1 MTILLTNDDGIDSP
15 GLAVLQEKLK
25 VRHNVWIMAPDGD
38 RSGKSQSITLKDAIR
53 TATVSDRSFSCSGTP
68 ADCVAIAMLGAIPE
82 KIDLVISGINLG
94 PNLGTDIIYSGTAAA
109 ARQASLNNCPSIAV
123 SLAKHRPPFDFEQS
137 ATFIADNVEI
147 LTDLWNNDHFVNI
160 NFPEQLRKN
169 YTVEITHPS
178 RRMYED
184 KLIKF
189 ISPNKDTYYFLS
201 GTGVASSDLK
211 GEDSSAILE
220 GNISISPIYL
230 HPVNHREDKLYK
242 SAEFRRI

>member
-1 MTILLTNDDGIDSP
+1 MTILLTNDDGIDSS
-15 GLAVLQEKLK
+15 GLVALHEKLK
-25 VRHNVWIMAPDGD
+25 SEHNVWIMAPDGD

-53 TATVSDRSFSCSGTP
+53 TAPVAERSFSCSGTP
-68 ADCVAIAMLGAIPE
+68 ADCVAISMLGAVPD

-94 PNLGTDIIYSGTAAA
+94 PNLGTDILYSGTAAA
-109 ARQASLNNCPSIAV
+109 ARQASLNNCPAIAV
-123 SLAKHRPPFDFEQS
+123 SLARHQAPYN
-137 ATFIADNVEI
+137 FIPAASFLADNLEI
-147 LTDLWNNDHFVNI
+147 LKGLWNRDHFVNI
-160 NFPEQLRKN
+160 NFPEKLKED

-184 KLIKF
+184 KLVKF

-220 GNISISPIYL
+220 GNVSVSPIYL
-230 HPVNHREDKLYK
+230 HPVNHREDELYK
-242 SAEFRRI
+242 SAEFKRF

>member
-15 GLAVLQEKLK
+15 GLAALQDKLK
-25 VRHNVWIMAPDGD
+25 DRHNVWIMAPDGD

-53 TATVSDRSFSCSGTP
+53 TTAVTDRSFACSGTP
-68 ADCVAIAMLGAIPE
+68 SDCVAISMLGAVPE

-123 SLAKHRPPFDFEQS
+123 SLAKHRAPYDFENT
-137 ATFIADNVEI
+137 ATFIAENVEI
-147 LTDLWNNDHFVNI
+147 LLSLWNSDHFVNI
-160 NFPEQLRKN
+160 NFPDVLKKD
-169 YTVEITHPS
+169 YDVEITHPS

-184 KLIKF
+184 KLVQF
-189 ISPNKDTYYFLS
+189 VSPNKDTYYFLLGS
-201 GTGVASSDLK
+201 GVASSDLK

-220 GNISISPIYL
+220 GNVSISPIYL
-230 HPVNHREDKLYK
+230 HPVNHREDELYK
-242 SAEFRRI
+242 SAEFKRL

>member
-15 GLAVLQEKLK
+15 GLNALQKKLQFK
-25 VRHNVWIMAPDGD
+25 HNVWIMAPDGD
-38 RSGKSQSITLKDAIR
+38 RSGKSQSITLRDAIR
-53 TATVSDRSFSCSGTP
+53 TTEISDRSFSCSGTP
-68 ADCVAIAMLGAIPE
+68 SDCVAIAMLGAVPE

-109 ARQASLNNCPSIAV
+109 ARQASLNNCPSIAI
-123 SLAKHRPPFDFEQS
+123 SLAKHRPPFNFEHAAS
-137 ATFIADNVEI
+137 FVADNAELLI
-147 LTDLWNNDHFVNI
+147 DLWNNDHFVNI
-160 NFPEQLRKN
+160 NFPEQLREN
-169 YTVEITHPS
+169 YSVEITHPS

-189 ISPNKDTYYFLS
+189 VSPNNDTYYFFS

-230 HPVNHREDKLYK
+230 HPVNHREDELYK
-242 SAEFRRI
+242 TAEFRRL